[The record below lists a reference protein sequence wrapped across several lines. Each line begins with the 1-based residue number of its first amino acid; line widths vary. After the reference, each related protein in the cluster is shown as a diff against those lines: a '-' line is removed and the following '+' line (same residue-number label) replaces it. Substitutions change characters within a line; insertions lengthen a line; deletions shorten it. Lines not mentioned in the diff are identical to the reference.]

1 MPIYLPE
8 ILPVFAPDE
17 YKLHFAQYNGT
28 DQPLDVFVRNRE
40 EWQGWQAYRPAHNDF
55 NRCFIFSL
63 ARFYHEP
70 DAWLFGGIYRV
81 VERHPHPDGY
91 YEVELTNQANGFI
104 GRLMLRYDHSR
115 TARVD
120 LENYYRRLEVLE
132 IFREPYSG

>member
-8 ILPVFAPDE
+8 IVPVFAPDE
-17 YKLHFAQYNGT
+17 YKLHFAQYNDT
-28 DQPLDVFVRNRE
+28 DQPLDVFVRNRQ
-40 EWQGWQAYRPAHNDF
+40 EWQGWQAYRPEPNSF

-91 YEVELTNQANGFI
+91 YEVELTGQAAAFI
-104 GRLMLRYDHSR
+104 GRLKLRCRHTLPIR
-115 TARVD
+115 PN
-120 LENYYRRLEVLE
+120 LETYYRSLEVLE
-132 IFREPYSG
+132 ILREPYSG